1 MPKISVLFPVY
12 NTNET
17 YLREAMES
25 VLSQTFSDF
34 EFIILNDAST
44 DPNVEKTVK
53 SYTDDRIRY
62 YTNEHNLGISLTR
75 NKLLDLANGEYLAIM
90 DHDDIS
96 LPTRFE
102 KQVAYLD
109 SHPNVGVV
117 GCKVKKIP
125 NNQILQNPTNS
136 DDIKLAL
143 MISCAISHSA
153 CMIRSDVLK
162 RNNLR
167 YEEKFSPSED
177 YALFCR
183 LIPLTDFYNIPEVLF
198 LYRWHQTNTSA
209 LESVKMK
216 RHTYEIQS
224 FVAYNNPIL
233 HRTFLLMTETIF
245 RISLFNFFPLITV
258 YRKAY
263 FTKIY
268 LFGKIPLL
276 TLKKKIKF
284 DKDMRNEN

>member
-17 YLREAMES
+17 YLRTAIES
-25 VLSQTFSDF
+25 VLSQTFADF

-53 SYTDDRIRY
+53 SYTDGRIRY

-90 DHDDIS
+90 DHDDVS

-102 KQVAYLD
+102 KQAAYLD
-109 SHPNVGVV
+109 SHSRVGVV
-117 GCKVKKIP
+117 GCKVQKIP
-125 NNQILQNPTNS
+125 DNRITRYPTNS

-143 MISCAISHSA
+143 MRSCAVSHSA
-153 CMIRSDVLK
+153 CMIRSNVLK

-167 YEEKFSPSED
+167 YEEQFSPAED

-198 LYRWHQTNTSA
+198 FYRWHKNNTSKTQA
-209 LESVKMK
+209 DKMT
-216 RHTYEIQS
+216 RCTYEIQS
-224 FVAYNNPIL
+224 LAAHDNPVL
-233 HRTFLLMTETIF
+233 HNIF
-245 RISLFNFFPLITV
+245 MLTAENIIRVRLFNFLPIITIRKQG
-258 YRKAY
+258 YR
-263 FTKIY
+263 TKVY
-268 LFGKIPLL
+268 LFEKIPLL
-276 TLKKKIKF
+276 SYKNTIKLQEKAF
-284 DKDMRNEN
+284 

>member
-12 NTNET
+12 NTNEA

-125 NNQILQNPTNS
+125 DNHVTRNPTNS

-143 MISCAISHSA
+143 MRSCAITHSA

-198 LYRWHQTNTSA
+198 LYRWHKTNTSKTQA
-209 LESVKMK
+209 ARMT
-216 RHTYEIQS
+216 RCTYEIQS
-224 FVAYNNPIL
+224 FVAHDNPVL
-233 HRTFLLMTETIF
+233 HDIFMLTAENTIRVRLFHFLPIITIRRQGYRTK
-245 RISLFNFFPLITV
+245 V
-258 YRKAY
+258 
-263 FTKIY
+263 Y
-268 LFGKIPLL
+268 LFEKIPLL
-276 TLKKKIKF
+276 SYKNTIKLQE
-284 DKDMRNEN
+284 KDS

>member
-125 NNQILQNPTNS
+125 ENRVTRNPTNS

-143 MISCAISHSA
+143 MRSCAITHSA

-198 LYRWHQTNTSA
+198 LYRWHKTNTSKTQA
-209 LESVKMK
+209 ARMT
-216 RHTYEIQS
+216 RCTYEIQS
-224 FVAYNNPIL
+224 FAAHDNPVL
-233 HRTFLLMTETIF
+233 HDIFMLTAENTIRVRLFHFLPIITIRRQGYRTK
-245 RISLFNFFPLITV
+245 V
-258 YRKAY
+258 
-263 FTKIY
+263 Y
-268 LFGKIPLL
+268 LFEKIPLL
-276 TLKKKIKF
+276 SYKNTIKLQE
-284 DKDMRNEN
+284 KDS